1 MNSGPPVLGTLGTLK
16 TDRSIMTYLRILI
29 ALILL
34 HSPGSLPGQDLKDCD
49 IYLGDTLISKPDF
62 IRNGKGL
69 DSTRLKNVSFKPVT
83 DGQKTIYYLNGRMY
97 GQGEIK
103 NKKENGLWTYW
114 HDNGKKAREGHFAE
128 GKRVGTHTYW
138 YANGNVRGIGNFT
151 DDKYDGKWTMYK
163 EDGSEVV
170 EQFYK
175 NGELVKKK

>member
-1 MNSGPPVLGTLGTLK
+1 MIYRRL
-16 TDRSIMTYLRILI
+16 LI

-34 HSPGSLPGQDLKDCD
+34 SSPGLLSGQNLNDYDV
-49 IYLGDTLISKPDF
+49 YLGDTLINKADF
-62 IRNGKGL
+62 ARNGKGL
-69 DSTRLKNVSFKPVT
+69 DSTRLKSLKFKPVT
-83 DGQKTIYYLNGRMY
+83 DGQKTIYYLNGKIY

-114 HDNGKKAREGHFAE
+114 HDNGQKAREGHFAE

-163 EDGSEVV
+163 EDGSEVL
-170 EQFYK
+170 EQFYR
-175 NGELVKKK
+175 NGELLKKN